1 MLRDPIIQ
9 NLFPEIFEYS
19 EAIDVIKCLKEWPLD
34 KLSTIKEIAQGTNLT
49 EKEVDKALKTLETTN
64 LVYTL
69 KIHEVCLSLID
80 FYKKEELTKQE
91 MAKKVKLEI
100 ELVDQFFDEDPELLE
115 KTKKKYSKAML
126 GSFKNKIVESFL
138 DESAELLEET
148 KETCSQEI
156 LSSLNDNFIYHLEM
170 GVNSL
175 NLIELLKRGELS
187 NNDMAKHFKLD
198 LECFEEFLKEN
209 EDILEKSKEKF
220 TRKGLNTLYDNFI
233 DLDKKSKEKKESAE
247 KNKDKKESTAKSND
261 KASENKEEAKGS
273 DEKDGDLEGSE
284 DKSINADQENAEDS
298 AVIKKEVDAESEIAE
313 IEENV
318 DSDAKD
324 AEKDEEESDKE
335 KSKKGK
341 GKTTKKTKA
350 VHIKKKNAKLWYLS
364 YDEIINCLK
373 NGFTTDE
380 DISEK
385 IVCKLNI
392 VRKILYKLYDMRL
405 ASYKRDKDKETQWY
419 TYDWEFNDKEYKKL
433 EFVLLSEDLKKLNEE
448 LEYLENNMFF
458 VCPLGHYRLDFED
471 ASTVEFLCP
480 MCDEELVFEDNQDR
494 INSKKEEIRVIE
506 ELMADN

>member
-34 KLSTIKEIAQGTNLT
+34 KLSTIKEIAKDTNLT

-80 FYKKEELTKQE
+80 IYKTEELTKQD
-91 MAKKVKLEI
+91 MAKKVKLDI

-115 KTKKKYSKAML
+115 KTKKKFSKAML

-138 DESAELLEET
+138 DESADLLEET

-156 LSSLNDNFIYHLEM
+156 LSSLNENFIYHLDM

-175 NLIELLKRGELS
+175 NLIELLKRGDLS
-187 NNDMAKHFKLD
+187 NKDIAKHFKID
-198 LECFEEFLKEN
+198 LECFEEFLNEN
-209 EDILEKSKEKF
+209 EGVLEKSKEKF

-247 KNKDKKESTAKSND
+247 KNKDKKENSAKSND
-261 KASENKEEAKGS
+261 KVPTDKEEAKGS
-273 DEKDGDLEGSE
+273 DEKEGNLEDSKE
-284 DKSINADQENAEDS
+284 KSINADKENAEES

-313 IEENV
+313 IEEKV
-318 DSDAKD
+318 DNDAKD
-324 AEKDEEESDKE
+324 VEKEEESDKD

-341 GKTTKKTKA
+341 AKTSKKTKA

-364 YDEIINCLK
+364 YDEVINCLK

-433 EFVLLSEDLKKLNEE
+433 EFVLLSDDLKRLNEE

-506 ELMADN
+506 ELMAN

>member
-9 NLFPEIFEYS
+9 NLFPEIFDYN
-19 EAIDVIKCLKEWPLD
+19 EAVDVIKCLKEWPLD
-34 KLSTIKEIAQGTNLT
+34 KLSTIKEIAKETNLN

-64 LVYTL
+64 LVYIL
-69 KIHEVCLSLID
+69 KINEVCLSLIE
-80 FYKKEELTKQE
+80 FYKNEELSNQE
-91 MAKKVKLEI
+91 MAKKVKLDI
-100 ELVDQFFDEDPELLE
+100 EVVDQFFDEDPELLE
-115 KTKKKYSKAML
+115 KTKKKFSKAML
-126 GSFKNKIVESFL
+126 GSFKNKIVETFL
-138 DESAELLEET
+138 DENADLLEET

-156 LSSLNDNFIYHLEM
+156 LSSLNESFIYYLEM

-175 NLIELLKRGELS
+175 NLVELLKRGELS
-187 NNDMAKHFKLD
+187 NKDMAKHFKID

-209 EDILEKSKEKF
+209 EDILAKSQEKF

-233 DLDKKSKEKKESAE
+233 DLDKKSKDKKENEE
-247 KNKDKKESTAKSND
+247 KNKDKKENSQKSDDENT
-261 KASENKEEAKGS
+261 ENKEEEKGS
-273 DEKDGDLEGSE
+273 DVKDEDLDDSKDKIINENQE
-284 DKSINADQENAEDS
+284 DDEDS
-298 AVIKKEVDAESEIAE
+298 VVVKEEVDAKSKIAE
-313 IEENV
+313 LEEKV
-318 DSDAKD
+318 DNDAKD
-324 AEKDEEESDKE
+324 AEKDEEESNKD

-341 GKTTKKTKA
+341 SKTPKKTKA

-364 YDEIINCLK
+364 YDETINCLK

-380 DISEK
+380 EISEK

-419 TYDWEFNDKEYKKL
+419 TYDWEFNDDEYKKL

-458 VCPLGHYRLDFED
+458 ICPNGHYRLDFED

-480 MCDEELVFEDNQDR
+480 ICDEELVFEDNQDR
-494 INSKKEEIRVIE
+494 INSKKEEIRAIE
-506 ELMADN
+506 ELIEN

>member
-175 NLIELLKRGELS
+175 NLIELLKRGDLS
-187 NNDMAKHFKLD
+187 NKDIAKHFKID
-198 LECFEEFLKEN
+198 LECFEEFLNEN
-209 EDILEKSKEKF
+209 EGVLE
-220 TRKGLNTLYDNFI
+220 
-233 DLDKKSKEKKESAE
+233 KSKEKKESAE

-261 KASENKEEAKGS
+261 KATENKEEAKGS
-273 DEKDGDLEGSE
+273 DEKDGDLEDSE

-313 IEENV
+313 NEEKV

-433 EFVLLSEDLKKLNEE
+433 EFVLLSDALKRLNEE